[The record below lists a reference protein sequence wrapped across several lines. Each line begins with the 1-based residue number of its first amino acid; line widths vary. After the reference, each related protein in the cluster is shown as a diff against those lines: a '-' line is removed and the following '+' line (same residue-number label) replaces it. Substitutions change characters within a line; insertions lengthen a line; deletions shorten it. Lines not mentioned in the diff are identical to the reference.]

1 MLLGSSRL
9 RRDLRRAGAW
19 RLPVALPSGRLA
31 QPGRSLAVS
40 CRPLA
45 LLRRSI
51 ALLGPLL
58 LLAVVSDRQSD
69 GRASR
74 VRANGRQSRPG
85 ACRHRRFPHRI
96 AGRDRDPIRAR
107 SGRQALPVGRQRADL
122 LRLLGLDQHGLRLGW
137 RVHPTGLP
145 AAVRPRS
152 ARPGAPARPGDLVFD
167 ARDTR
172 RPATIHHVALYI
184 GRGRMVEAAS
194 PRAPIRVASIWRP
207 GLVALGVRPVPD
219 RPRMLPV
226 RHGQRGV
233 AVAVVQAR
241 LRASGQCLTVDGIF
255 GPITLAGVRRFQ
267 RAHGITAV
275 GFVGPRTWGRGRQLR
290 TPAGQRAVLL
300 RRSSSTTRSGRGAL
314 PARPGRPR
322 SGGVPP
328 VIRPRQCVGDPV
340 VQGRTC
346 RRRGAFTRVPVSRY
360 WLAVTVTVPVMFWW
374 RVQRKL

>member
-19 RLPVALPSGRLA
+19 RRPVALPSGRVA

-152 ARPGAPARPGDLVFD
+152 ARPGPPTDAARASRPTGRRGRRRAGPAARQRPMPHRRRHLRAHHARRRPSLPAG
-167 ARDTR
+167 ARD
-172 RPATIHHVALYI
+172 H
-184 GRGRMVEAAS
+184 RGRVRRTADLGPRSPTSDASRATCGPAEAILEHDPVG
-194 PRAPIRVASIWRP
+194 PR
-207 GLVALGVRPVPD
+207 
-219 RPRMLPV
+219 
-226 RHGQRGV
+226 
-233 AVAVVQAR
+233 
-241 LRASGQCLTVDGIF
+241 RASGPTGSSK
-255 GPITLAGVRRFQ
+255 VRR
-267 RAHGITAV
+267 
-275 GFVGPRTWGRGRQLR
+275 
-290 TPAGQRAVLL
+290 
-300 RRSSSTTRSGRGAL
+300 S
-314 PARPGRPR
+314 
-322 SGGVPP
+322 PP

-346 RRRGAFTRVPVSRY
+346 RRRGSFTRVPVSRY